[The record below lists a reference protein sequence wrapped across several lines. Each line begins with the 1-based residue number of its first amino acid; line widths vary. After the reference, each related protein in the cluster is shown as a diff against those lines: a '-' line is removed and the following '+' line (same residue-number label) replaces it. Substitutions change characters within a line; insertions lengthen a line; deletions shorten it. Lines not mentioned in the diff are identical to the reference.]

1 MKSIDELVAEKLIDL
16 VHLLLA
22 KLIKPDFTFRS
33 VTDIDETM
41 VDEIK
46 RKYGIEGI
54 IIDVDDTLRK
64 GFNDIPKSHKEW
76 IESLKGKLK
85 ITILSNG
92 MDQVIEDYFKEQG
105 IDYIGFGMKP
115 RKKNFIKACQRM
127 KVKPEQVMVVG
138 DELFQDV
145 WRRQKKQNENRIN
158 KMILLGTLQ
167 KSTILSF

>member
-1 MKSIDELVAEKLIDL
+1 MKSLDELLAEKLIDL
-16 VHLLLA
+16 AHMVLA
-22 KLIKPDFTFRS
+22 KLIKPDYTFKS
-33 VTDIDETM
+33 VTEINEKM
-41 VDEIK
+41 IDEIK
-46 RKYGIEGI
+46 KKYGIEGI
-54 IIDVDDTLRK
+54 IIDVDETLRK

-115 RKKNFIKACQRM
+115 LKKNFKLACQKM
-127 KVKPEQVMVVG
+127 GLKPGQVLVVG

-145 WRRQKKQNENRIN
+145 YGGKRN
-158 KMILLGTLQ
+158 KMKTGLI
-167 KSTILSF
+167 KE

>member
-1 MKSIDELVAEKLIDL
+1 MKSLDELVADKLIDL
-16 VHLLLA
+16 AHLVLA
-22 KLIKPDFTFRS
+22 KLIKPDYTFKS
-33 VTDIDETM
+33 VTEINEKM
-41 VDEIK
+41 IDEIK
-46 RKYGIEGI
+46 KKYGIEGI
-54 IIDVDDTLRK
+54 IIDVDETLRK

-115 RKKNFIKACQRM
+115 LKKNFKLACQKM
-127 KVKPEQVMVVG
+127 GLKPEQVLVVG

-145 WRRQKKQNENRIN
+145 YGGKRN
-158 KMILLGTLQ
+158 KMKTGLI
-167 KSTILSF
+167 KE